1 MSTPRALVCLCFM
14 VCLGLLSLSPLAQ
27 AQTPPTAYTIS
38 EAMGAPDPGTMT
50 VYRNGDTA
58 VIAVVRPSQSSTTL
72 YDLKAGVTY
81 SWDPKASPIQCGAGR
96 FSGDWGDPFA
106 MTAEVTGGIAKGD
119 LKPAGTE
126 TVAGISTQVYAQNSP
141 QGNVKAWL
149 DKKDNLVMRATMTA
163 PGAAPMTMVDIRR
176 VMLAAPDAQLLK
188 LPAACAGVHAAPTP
202 AEVIADETGDSADN
216 YVNAIYGPGSA
227 NSCSILV
234 RVVAAKTMTP
244 ITNRLQFAIDTTYD
258 QNNPNPPHYEFGMAR
273 DGSQNYAG
281 GGVHEITNQ
290 AHNGMV
296 KIDNPPAYFNLSVNL
311 MKPNYGASM
320 GLIYRQ
326 CFQPTTVLLYVV
338 KDPNDPSAGADWLY
352 AKGGKF
358 ATAP

>member
-1 MSTPRALVCLCFM
+1 
-14 VCLGLLSLSPLAQ
+14 
-27 AQTPPTAYTIS
+27 
-38 EAMGAPDPGTMT
+38 
-50 VYRNGDTA
+50 
-58 VIAVVRPSQSSTTL
+58 
-72 YDLKAGVTY
+72 
-81 SWDPKASPIQCGAGR
+81 
-96 FSGDWGDPFA
+96 
-106 MTAEVTGGIAKGD
+106 VTGGIAKGD

-126 TVAGISTQVYAQNSP
+126 MVAGISTQVYAQNSP

-149 DKKDNLVMRATMTA
+149 DKKDNLVMRAMMTP
-163 PGAAPMTMVDIRR
+163 PGAAPMTMVDIRK
-176 VMLAAPDAQLLK
+176 VTLAAPDAQLLK
-188 LPAACAGVHAAPTP
+188 LPAACADVHPAPTP
-202 AEVIADETGDSADN
+202 AELIADETGDSADN

-227 NSCSILV
+227 NTCSILV
-234 RVVAAKTMTP
+234 RVVTAKTMTP

-273 DGSQNYAG
+273 DGSQSYAG

-311 MKPNYGASM
+311 MKPNYGAGM

-326 CFQPTTVLLYVV
+326 CFAPTTVLLYVV
-338 KDPNDPSAGADWLY
+338 KDPNNPQAGTDWLY

-358 ATAP
+358 AAAP

>member
-1 MSTPRALVCLCFM
+1 
-14 VCLGLLSLSPLAQ
+14 
-27 AQTPPTAYTIS
+27 
-38 EAMGAPDPGTMT
+38 
-50 VYRNGDTA
+50 
-58 VIAVVRPSQSSTTL
+58 
-72 YDLKAGVTY
+72 
-81 SWDPKASPIQCGAGR
+81 
-96 FSGDWGDPFA
+96 

-202 AEVIADETGDSADN
+202 ADVIADETGDSADN

-296 KIDNPPAYFNLSVNL
+296 KIDNPPTYFNLSVNL